1 MAPQQTNVA
10 TKEVKAQ
17 GVSQEV
23 RSNRD
28 QSPKAAVSAEG
39 NVEVGTGLP
48 EQRCAVQDS
57 VPQAAMVASKDSLS
71 LDARKI
77 ISPPVEAS
85 SSDKKHPKD
94 QKALQSRMKPMT
106 TGSLKSEVAG
116 DKVPSGQPILPHF
129 ITGATHGIT
138 SQNHSRETDFPP
150 DTPGSLGST
159 DTPLEESWSGIHPQ
173 VSPESETASATTS
186 SDDIKPR
193 SEDYDAGGS
202 QDDDC
207 CSHERGATKCG
218 TMRCPDFLGR
228 SSSDTS
234 TPEELKICEGGAGM
248 RVEVRLKGREAE
260 TTSEEEV
267 GRRRPPSWIRRDEV
281 SVKEELCKKDGT
293 LTNVKSV
300 PEHQLFS
307 SEEDEEDEEEDSEE
321 ERSEVEVLPGGIAPP
336 HAEPSP
342 QYQGII
348 NPAFED
354 AAEQENEHEYQL
366 TSGFHRSVLL
376 SVDECEE
383 LGSEEVG
390 NGDVFVNDV
399 PQKTQTKSCSQK
411 HTRTTRDSLQ
421 NLDPKSPVFHIG
433 VQESPVGDVCVLNK
447 SGPSLLDTDSNE
459 GPSQERPSHLDL
471 RLAEQHGGSS
481 QSKHAECKRAELWLD
496 LPDAQ
501 VTTSSSAHPAQSPAG
516 NV

>member
-1 MAPQQTNVA
+1 MTPQQPNVT

-17 GVSQEV
+17 EIRREA
-23 RSNRD
+23 RSTQD
-28 QSPKAAVSAEG
+28 QSLKAPVLVEE
-39 NVEVGTGLP
+39 NVDVGTGLP
-48 EQRCAVQDS
+48 EQRCTVQNS
-57 VPQAAMVASKDSLS
+57 VPQAAMVASKESFAVKNKTSL
-71 LDARKI
+71 
-77 ISPPVEAS
+77 PVEAS
-85 SSDKKHPKD
+85 TSD
-94 QKALQSRMKPMT
+94 QKHT
-106 TGSLKSEVAG
+106 TEQKAPQNHMNPVTTDSLKNDDVKVA
-116 DKVPSGQPILPHF
+116 PCHTSLPQLN
-129 ITGATHGIT
+129 TGATHGIT
-138 SQNHSRETDFPP
+138 SQNHPREADFLP
-150 DTPGSLGST
+150 DTPCSLGST

-207 CSHERGATKCG
+207 CSHERGASKCG

-234 TPEELKICEGGAGM
+234 TPEELKIYEGGVGM

-260 TTSEEEV
+260 TTSEEEA
-267 GRRRPPSWIRRDEV
+267 GRQRPPSWIRHDEV
-281 SVKEELCKKDGT
+281 PVKEEPCKKDNN

-307 SEEDEEDEEEDSEE
+307 SDEEEEDEEEDSEE
-321 ERSEVEVLPGGIAPP
+321 ERSEVEVLPGGIVPP
-336 HAEPSP
+336 HAESSP
-342 QYQGII
+342 QYQGIV

-354 AAEQENEHEYQL
+354 AADQENEHEYQS

-390 NGDVFVNDV
+390 NGDVFDTDV
-399 PQKTQTKSCSQK
+399 LQNTQAKSCSKK
-411 HTRTTRDSLQ
+411 HTSTTKDSLQ
-421 NLDPKSPVFHIG
+421 NLDPKSLVFHTE
-433 VQESPVGDVCVLNK
+433 VESPIREVCVLNQ
-447 SGPSLLDTDSNE
+447 SGPSQLDTDLNE
-459 GPSQERPSHLDL
+459 LPPQERPSHLDL
-471 RLAEQHGGSS
+471 RLAERYGSS
-481 QSKHAECKRAELWLD
+481 QSKHAESKRAELWLD
-496 LPDAQ
+496 IPEAQ
-501 VTTSSSAHPAQSPAG
+501 VTTSSPAHPALSPAG

>member
-1 MAPQQTNVA
+1 MAPQQPNVT
-10 TKEVKAQ
+10 TKEVKDQ
-17 GVSQEV
+17 EIKQEV
-23 RSNRD
+23 RPTQDHSLKT
-28 QSPKAAVSAEG
+28 PVLAEG
-39 NVEVGTGLP
+39 NLDVGTGRP
-48 EQRCAVQDS
+48 KQRCTLQNS
-57 VPQAAMVASKDSLS
+57 VPQAAMVTSTKSFVAKENPSLLVEKGSSGKKCTTEQKSLPSHMNYRQSMTTDSL
-71 LDARKI
+71 KNE
-77 ISPPVEAS
+77 VG
-85 SSDKKHPKD
+85 
-94 QKALQSRMKPMT
+94 
-106 TGSLKSEVAG
+106 GSKVAPG
-116 DKVPSGQPILPHF
+116 RTIVPHLV
-129 ITGATHGIT
+129 TGATHVTT
-138 SQNHSRETDFPP
+138 SQNHSRESDFPP
-150 DTPGSLGST
+150 DTPCSLGST
-159 DTPLEESWSGIHPQ
+159 DTPLEESWSGAHAQ

-234 TPEELKICEGGAGM
+234 TPEELKMYEGGAGM

-260 TTSEEEV
+260 TTSEEEA
-267 GRRRPPSWIRRDEV
+267 GRRRPPSWIRHDEV
-281 SVKEELCKKDGT
+281 PVKEEPCKQDDT

-307 SEEDEEDEEEDSEE
+307 SDEEEEEEEDSEE
-321 ERSEVEVLPGGIAPP
+321 ERSEVEVLPGGIPPP

-342 QYQGII
+342 QYQGIV

-354 AAEQENEHEYQL
+354 AADQENEHEYQP

-390 NGDVFVNDV
+390 NGDVFETDM
-399 PQKTQTKSCSQK
+399 PQNTQDKSSSQK
-411 HTRTTRDSLQ
+411 HTSTTKGNLQ
-421 NLDPKSPVFHIG
+421 NPDPKSLVFHTE
-433 VQESPVGDVCVLNK
+433 VHESPGQDACLLNQ
-447 SGPSLLDTDSNE
+447 SGSSQLDIDSSE
-459 GPSQERPSHLDL
+459 VPPQERPNHLDL
-471 RLAEQHGGSS
+471 RLAEQYGSS
-481 QSKHAECKRAELWLD
+481 QPKHAESKRAELWLD
-496 LPDAQ
+496 IPEAQ
-501 VTTSSSAHPAQSPAG
+501 VTTSSPAHPAQSPAG

>member
-1 MAPQQTNVA
+1 MAPQEPTVT
-10 TKEVKAQ
+10 TKEVKTQ
-17 GVSQEV
+17 VVRQEM
-23 RSNRD
+23 RSTQD
-28 QSPKAAVSAEG
+28 QSLKGERKLKERNLDVD
-39 NVEVGTGLP
+39 TGLS
-48 EQRCAVQDS
+48 EQRCTVQDS
-57 VPQAAMVASKDSLS
+57 VSQAAMVASTEAFFSKKNTSLP
-71 LDARKI
+71 DK
-77 ISPPVEAS
+77 
-85 SSDKKHPKD
+85 SSDRKHPTG
-94 QKALQSRMKPMT
+94 QKALQSHMNPRT
-106 TGSLKSEVAG
+106 TDSLKSEVG
-116 DKVPSGQPILPHF
+116 GNKVPPCHTILPHLS
-129 ITGATHGIT
+129 TGAVHRFP
-138 SQNHSRETDFPP
+138 SENHTRESDFPP

-234 TPEELKICEGGAGM
+234 TPEELKIYEGGAGM

-260 TTSEEEV
+260 TTSEEEAV
-267 GRRRPPSWIRRDEV
+267 RLRPPSWIRRDEV
-281 SVKEELCKKDGT
+281 PVKEEPCKKDDT

-307 SEEDEEDEEEDSEE
+307 SEEEEEDEEEDSEE
-321 ERSEVEVLPGGIAPP
+321 ERSEVEVLPGGVAPP
-336 HAEPSP
+336 HAEPLP
-342 QYQGII
+342 QYQGIV

-354 AAEQENEHEYQL
+354 AADQENEHEYQP
-366 TSGFHRSVLL
+366 TAGFHRSVLL

-390 NGDVFVNDV
+390 NGDVFENDV
-399 PQKTQTKSCSQK
+399 PQNTQAKSCSQK
-411 HTRTTRDSLQ
+411 HTVITKDNLQ
-421 NLDPKSPVFHIG
+421 NPDPKSLVFHTE
-433 VQESPVGDVCVLNK
+433 VHESLIRDACVLNQ
-447 SGPSLLDTDSNE
+447 SGHSQLDTDLNE
-459 GPSQERPSHLDL
+459 VPPQERPSHLDL
-471 RLAEQHGGSS
+471 RLAEQYGSS
-481 QSKHAECKRAELWLD
+481 QSKHAESKRAELWLD
-496 LPDAQ
+496 IPEAQ
-501 VTTSSSAHPAQSPAG
+501 VTTSSPAHPAQSPAG